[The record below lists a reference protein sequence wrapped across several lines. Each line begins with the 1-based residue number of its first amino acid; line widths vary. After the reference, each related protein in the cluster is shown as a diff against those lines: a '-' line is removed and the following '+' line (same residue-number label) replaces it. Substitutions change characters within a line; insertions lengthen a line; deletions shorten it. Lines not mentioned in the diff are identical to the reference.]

1 MDMRI
6 LAIDYGDKNLGLAI
20 SDRLQITAQGLE
32 KYRLRSKKEDLDY
45 FKDLV
50 TRFEIAKIVMG
61 LPLRMDGS
69 TGSRVDKTKAFALWL
84 EESLSIPVVY
94 WDERLTTKEAF
105 RILREQGAKPRQK
118 KQYKDQISA
127 SLILESYLE
136 NERSKS
142 HVD

>member
-50 TRFEIAKIVMG
+50 TRYEIAKIVMG

>member
-1 MDMRI
+1 MRI

-20 SDRLQITAQGLE
+20 SDRLHITAQGLE
-32 KYRLRSKKEDLDY
+32 KYRLRSKKEDLEY
-45 FKDLV
+45 FEDLL
-50 TRFEIAKIVMG
+50 TRYEIGKIVMG

-69 TGSRVDKTKAFALWL
+69 AGSRVDKTKAFALWL
-84 EESLSIPVVY
+84 EQSLGIPVVY
-94 WDERLTTKEAF
+94 WDERLTTKEAL
-105 RILREQGAKPRQK
+105 RILREQGAKPWQK
-118 KQYKDQISA
+118 KQNKDQISA